1 MSAKLVFSWILGG
14 VFLLLGIWIGN
25 NLEFTIGVSEASYA
39 IAMVVALI
47 FILIG
52 GLLWINVS
60 VAVKNRF

>member
-14 VFLLLGIWIGN
+14 VFLLLGIWIVN